1 MRGATAR
8 RSSGR
13 RARGSWETSS
23 GSQLILFQNTR
34 YAKRSSSGKE
44 VGALSDSPEYTRPR
58 TLGTAI
64 GVVAAALGCAPTLNV
79 LGVYFP
85 AWLVSAV
92 VGLVVAY
99 ALVWWLGRRPGPRA
113 LAQSG
118 LFFCGLTVMLALLI
132 WWIFF
137 SGF

>member
-1 MRGATAR
+1 MSSRAKHEVRRTAR
-8 RSSGR
+8 N
-13 RARGSWETSS
+13 ARGVACALGLASS
-23 GSQLILFQNTR
+23 T
-34 YAKRSSSGKE
+34 
-44 VGALSDSPEYTRPR
+44 
-58 TLGTAI
+58 
-64 GVVAAALGCAPTLNV
+64 GCAPTLNV

-99 ALVWWLGRRPGPRA
+99 ALVWWLGRRPGARA

-118 LFFCGLTVMLALLI
+118 LLFCSLTVTLGLLI